1 MRGSQMWPEPRASK
15 VSRDL
20 APKPAAAP
28 FERRSASDQSAVER
42 WLGTRA
48 DTSTRHRSRRR
59 LAPALDMR
67 LASCSFSFGC
77 AGEATRLGRPLWL
90 PVSLGPIGP
99 GPRFPV
105 AIWPVAI
112 LPVPFSPARQAR
124 DRRKVLVGA
133 WV

>member
-1 MRGSQMWPEPRASK
+1 AGREQTRRLTLPLNLSQRLLWNLGLLIESESDGSLIPMRGSQMWPEPRASK

-67 LASCSFSFGC
+67 LASCSF
-77 AGEATRLGRPLWL
+77 
-90 PVSLGPIGP
+90 
-99 GPRFPV
+99 
-105 AIWPVAI
+105 
-112 LPVPFSPARQAR
+112 
-124 DRRKVLVGA
+124 
-133 WV
+133 